1 MQHFYVFVARGF
13 SDFLM
18 PHLVRTRDL
27 SLISLSLNFSLAEV
41 GVMLPSTKGYQD

>member
-13 SDFLM
+13 SDFLI

-27 SLISLSLNFSLAEV
+27 SLPNLLKPQF
-41 GVMLPSTKGYQD
+41 LPC